1 MKRQYKTRNNVDEI
15 KRKLHSTIY
24 TTSELLPRN
33 ELLSQTEQMRGSIMA
48 TPSPINRLGEDYPEQ
63 KEDKLPIMASI
74 SNNTDSSSEQR
85 LSVISSS
92 KGLRDSQVQQ
102 FDLIDNNN
110 DSGNEITNEIDEEI
124 YKAINEDKIEIE
136 SLASCGSDT
145 IDLRPLE
152 SPNWDE
158 FSADLQYRGEY
169 VWQVSVWDPNEFTL
183 NLHCGISPVH
193 IGIIILM
200 QPDYWIY
207 YIGLLILLTFQM
219 YININKYAS
228 LVKDR
233 QAIYGEVQRVY
244 DAKFVKGKNK
254 VPITKQSI
262 STQTNAFDAFDIN
275 MAQND
280 QEMNQLFMN
289 FRDIDP
295 WANDS
300 TNSST
305 VD

>member
-1 MKRQYKTRNNVDEI
+1 MFSSTFFELYQDFLDSIFFQRIFGWLISICLNLFLIIKKKDRFDNSNNMNQVEMFCLI
-15 KRKLHSTIY
+15 LSVLNTIY
-24 TTSELLPRN
+24 VWTKQKKYRFFGRDLL
-33 ELLSQTEQMRGSIMA
+33 
-48 TPSPINRLGEDYPEQ
+48 
-63 KEDKLPIMASI
+63 
-74 SNNTDSSSEQR
+74 QR
-85 LSVISSS
+85 PKVANA
-92 KGLRDSQVQQ
+92 R
-102 FDLIDNNN
+102 LID
-110 DSGNEITNEIDEEI
+110 
-124 YKAINEDKIEIE
+124 INLPY
-136 SLASCGSDT
+136 LAQNMFGDYM
-145 IDLRPLE
+145 IRKFYE
-152 SPNWDE
+152 V
-158 FSADLQYRGEY
+158 SADLQYRGEY

-244 DAKFVKGKNK
+244 DAKFVNGKNK
-254 VPITKQSI
+254 VPIMKQSI

-275 MAQND
+275 MAQTD